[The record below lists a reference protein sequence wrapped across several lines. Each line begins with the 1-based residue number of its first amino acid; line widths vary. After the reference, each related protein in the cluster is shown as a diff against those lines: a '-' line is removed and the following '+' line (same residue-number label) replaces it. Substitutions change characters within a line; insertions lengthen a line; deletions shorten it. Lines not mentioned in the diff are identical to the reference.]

1 MKTPFDINVL
11 PPAGRLQYRLQTAR
25 YRADR
30 LRSWRAS
37 FKQTRKMGPLNDV
50 LHREAVEQAH
60 RPCVLMNV
68 VGLPLWKN

>member
-11 PPAGRLQYRLQTAR
+11 SPASRFQYRMQTVR
-25 YRADR
+25 YREER
-30 LRSWRAS
+30 LRCWRAS
-37 FKQTRKMGPLNDV
+37 FKQTQKMGAVNDV

-60 RPCVLMNV
+60 RPCVLMDV